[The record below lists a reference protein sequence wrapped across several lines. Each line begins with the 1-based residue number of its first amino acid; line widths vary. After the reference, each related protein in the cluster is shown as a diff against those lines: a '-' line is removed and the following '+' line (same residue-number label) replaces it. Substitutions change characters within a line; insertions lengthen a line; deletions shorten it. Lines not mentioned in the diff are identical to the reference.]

1 MHNARE
7 IVAVTRSIRDFR
19 KKIEREENALYL
31 LLYNISFLSAWGLE
45 FLLLCLSFFS
55 VHLYGCSEFLST

>member
-1 MHNARE
+1 MHNAKE

-31 LLYNISFLSAWGLE
+31 LQYLIFIGMRIGIPFAVPFFFFRALVRMQRIS
-45 FLLLCLSFFS
+45 
-55 VHLYGCSEFLST
+55 